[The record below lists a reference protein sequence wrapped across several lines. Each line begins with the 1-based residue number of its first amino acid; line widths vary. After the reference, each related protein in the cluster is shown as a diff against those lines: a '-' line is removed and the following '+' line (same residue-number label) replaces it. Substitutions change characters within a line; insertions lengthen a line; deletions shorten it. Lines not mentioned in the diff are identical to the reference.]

1 VEALESATKR
11 FEDLEF
17 RQLERESGIE
27 EEKETV
33 SRQLLQEKA
42 EYHRSVA
49 KRKVNDT
56 DLRSVLLRT
65 HILSFEW
72 QVLYQTGMTNEVGFR

>member
-1 VEALESATKR
+1 MDALELSTKR

-49 KRKVNDT
+49 KRKVMT
-56 DLRSVLLRT
+56 L
-65 HILSFEW
+65 ILGQF
-72 QVLYQTGMTNEVGFR
+72 